1 MNKNSNNYNNKN
13 NNNNY
18 NLFSS
23 SFFNSYL
30 IPSSPIKN
38 TQLINI
44 SIKTENLQTQ
54 KISRNNFN
62 FLYVIGKGGF
72 GRVWKVQ
79 SKKTKI
85 TFALKEMSKL
95 KILDKKSEK
104 SIKSEKTFLQK
115 LFSPFIVNMHYAFQ
129 DNNNLYLVIDYLN
142 GGDLRYHISRYHKF
156 SEEQTRFF
164 ISCIIL
170 ALKYIH
176 SQNIIHRD
184 IKPENLVLDQK
195 GYLRLTDFGIAKE
208 NLTDNSSETSGTP
221 GYMSPEVMCAKNHSF
236 TADFFAIGVIG
247 FEFMLGKRPY
257 NGRNRKEIKEKMLG
271 KEVKINKDG
280 IENGWSL
287 ESVDFINCLL
297 KRKPENRLGKNG
309 VFELMNHEWLK
320 YYPWDD
326 LEKGKLLAPFIP
338 EKKDN
343 FDKRYCESIDKITEE
358 TKLRYEK
365 IYKSE
370 KFLNAFSGFY
380 YDENFKTNENNNNYN
395 NINNKNDK
403 IEKIDINNNNYNYK
417 KKNIKNNSIKKY
429 KNGLERN
436 INSLKSMHK
445 YNKSATNLFREN
457 LNSNNINEFI
467 EKEVLSN
474 NNIRTKNLKQSRSNN
489 SLKNNNNTSKSHCN
503 INNNINK
510 NNKINNF
517 NKNINNNNK
526 FKINININK
535 ENNINDIF
543 IKRIKHTIKEKT
555 NNNSYLFNNN
565 FCNKK
570 INSSNNIINI
580 SKIKINKP
588 LSNSNSTKEI
598 FYQKI
603 NKNNKIDKYLKIFEH
618 KKYTN
623 YNYVNNNGNKILIKH
638 KSLKNF
644 KKKED
649 NKNTNSNS
657 NQNNNNSNLLFNNNN
672 SNFNFNSN
680 ANNNSNNN
688 NNNQI
693 ISQNIINNYYSNNI
707 FNQFYFQNNL
717 NSNQKNSNKNILN
730 NNINNINRASSA
742 LSNKRHNKSKLFTAR
757 KNYKINKI
765 NNNSNII
772 NNSNKK
778 NMLRV
783 NSSNKISIPSTERIF
798 NKIKSISLSNARL
811 NFK

>member
-1 MNKNSNNYNNKN
+1 MNKNSNNNNNKN
-13 NNNNY
+13 NNNTN

-23 SFFNSYL
+23 SFFKSYL

-38 TQLINI
+38 TQTINN

-85 TFALKEMSKL
+85 TYALKEMSKL

-115 LFSPFIVNMHYAFQ
+115 LYSPFIVNMHYAFQ

-142 GGDLRYHISRYHKF
+142 GGDLRYHISRYRKF

-176 SQNIIHRD
+176 SKNIIHRD

-208 NLTDNSSETSGTP
+208 NLPDNSSETSGTP
-221 GYMSPEVMCAKNHSF
+221 GYMSPEVMCAKNHTF
-236 TADFFAIGVIG
+236 TVDFFAIGVIG

-257 NGRNRKEIKEKMLG
+257 NGRNRKEIKEKMLA

-287 ESVDFINCLL
+287 ESMDFINCLL

-309 VFELMNHEWLK
+309 VMELMNHEWLK
-320 YYPWDD
+320 YYPWED
-326 LEKGKLLAPFIP
+326 LENGKLLAPFIP

-365 IYKSE
+365 IFKSE

-380 YDENFKTNENNNNYN
+380 YDENYKFNENNNN
-395 NINNKNDK
+395 NKNVKIEK
-403 IEKIDINNNNYNYK
+403 IEKIDNINNNYNK
-417 KKNIKNNSIKKY
+417 KKNIKNNNNNY
-429 KNGLERN
+429 KNKNSLDRN
-436 INSLKSMHK
+436 INSLKTLHK

-474 NNIRTKNLKQSRSNN
+474 SNIRSKNLKQSRSNN
-489 SLKNNNNTSKSHCN
+489 SLKNNNNTSKSHY
-503 INNNINK
+503 NNNK
-510 NNKINNF
+510 NN
-517 NKNINNNNK
+517 NNNNK
-526 FKINININK
+526 NNNNNNNFKINININK

-543 IKRIKHTIKEKT
+543 IKRIKHSIKEKT
-555 NNNSYLFNNN
+555 NNNSYLINNN
-565 FCNKK
+565 NNYNKK
-570 INSSNNIINI
+570 INSTNNIINI
-580 SKIKINKP
+580 SKNKIKKP

-603 NKNNKIDKYLKIFEH
+603 NKNNKIDKYLKNFEH

-623 YNYVNNNGNKILIKH
+623 SNNVNNYGNNILIKY

-644 KKKED
+644 KKKDD
-649 NKNTNSNS
+649 NKNNNNNNS
-657 NQNNNNSNLLFNNNN
+657 NQNNNNNNYNLLFNNNN
-672 SNFNFNSN
+672 HNINFNSFV
-680 ANNNSNNN
+680 NNN
-688 NNNQI
+688 NNHNINDNNQI

-717 NSNQKNSNKNILN
+717 NSNQKNSTKNILN

-742 LSNKRHNKSKLFTAR
+742 LSNKRNNSKSKLFTAR

-765 NNNSNII
+765 TNNNI

-778 NMLRV
+778 NMVRM
-783 NSSNKISIPSTERIF
+783 NSSNKILVPSTERIF